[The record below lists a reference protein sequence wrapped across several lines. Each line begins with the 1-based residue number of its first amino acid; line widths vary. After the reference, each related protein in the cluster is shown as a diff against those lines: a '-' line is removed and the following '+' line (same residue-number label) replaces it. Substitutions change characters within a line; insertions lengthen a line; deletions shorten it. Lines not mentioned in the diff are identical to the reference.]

1 MVEYIRPR
9 GTPSNNNSLI
19 SRLLSSLAFLILE
32 NSPITHHI
40 KDAHQEVGC
49 YTSLSGLNLY
59 KIVHCLSC
67 I

>member
-9 GTPSNNNSLI
+9 GHPLKDNSLI
-19 SRLLSSLAFLILE
+19 RCLLDSLVSVILE
-32 NSPITHHI
+32 NSLVTHHI
-40 KDAHQEVGC
+40 KDPYQEVGC
-49 YTSLSGLNLY
+49 YASLSGLNLY